1 MPILLAA
8 ALAGTLALAQTPV
21 PPDGG
26 LKAPPAPDCQKL
38 LMSSAGPGVIQLCEA
53 EAEMRRGEAAAADAG
68 LRRKHLA
75 GAAAEFER
83 AVGLLRELNLKT
95 YAVEALIRLYD
106 DTHLN
111 EPHQVEQALRSLI
124 PLMPGNSS
132 PLRRIA
138 TIQEAQGFLDF
149 AENTL
154 LGARQQMPDD
164 VEVYRAL
171 SQFYARRAALMSA
184 GGAGADRH
192 GEPAAQNAEPV
203 EQNAELVAQNAEP
216 AAQDAPDAEGFYS
229 IGGSIP
235 PPAPTT
241 DRVPAVRSREA
252 DAAGVTGAVVLE
264 IRVDE
269 KGGVSDA
276 RVLQSIPMLDEAA
289 VATVKQ
295 WRYAPTL
302 VGGRAVP
309 VKMTVVINFPPPK

>member
-1 MPILLAA
+1 MIVLLAA
-8 ALAGTLALAQTPV
+8 ALAGTIALAQTPA

-26 LKAPPAPDCQKL
+26 PKAPPAPDCQKL
-38 LMSSAGPGVIQLCEA
+38 LMSSAGPGVIQLCA
-53 EAEMRRGEAAAADAG
+53 GEAEMRRGEAAVTDASQ
-68 LRRKHLA
+68 RRKHLA
-75 GAAAEFER
+75 SAAAEFER
-83 AVGLLRELNLKT
+83 AADSLRDVTLQI
-95 YAVEALIRLYD
+95 YVVETLIRLYD

-111 EPHQVEQALRSLI
+111 EPHQVELALRSLI
-124 PLMPGNSS
+124 PLMPGKSS

-138 TIQEAQGFLDF
+138 TIQEAQGFLDA

-171 SQFYARRAALMSA
+171 SQFFAKRAEQMSA

-203 EQNAELVAQNAEP
+203 AQNAEP
-216 AAQDAPDAEGFYS
+216 AAQKAEPDAEGFYS
-229 IGGSIP
+229 IGGNIP

-241 DRVPAVRSREA
+241 ESVPAVRSREA
-252 DAAGVTGAVVLE
+252 DAAGVTGAVILE
-264 IRVDE
+264 IRVDAT
-269 KGGVSDA
+269 GGVSDA

-302 VGGRAVP
+302 VEGRPVP
-309 VKMTVVINFPPPK
+309 VKMTVVINFPPLPK